1 MSQGQTLLLTFP
13 LLPCRKVRETDHDR
27 DLSPLVTGGEDCRWA
42 TLVIFCDVC
51 ASKFTQIEKWEQ
63 WAKAWV
69 QFLLSFLV
77 NLFAA
82 VLFVLVINHMV
93 WGLAVLGHGVYIM
106 TTRTKSTVEVLA
118 L

>member
-1 MSQGQTLLLTFP
+1 

-51 ASKFTQIEKWEQ
+51 ASKFTQIEKWAE
-63 WAKAWV
+63 AWV

-106 TTRTKSTVEVLA
+106 TTRKKSVEVLA